1 VRGIEPLLGVNL
13 VAGEPTR
20 PSTSVTHTVE
30 FVSPV
35 GSPVSR
41 FPSAPDL
48 AARSAR
54 RSFSFLKCQITVMI
68 RHFAFLSV
76 GILPLPFDVAFYGNN
91 FRLSIRNIRL
101 LGFSA
106 LHVVV
111 SSRTKCLKHPLLL
124 PKHQLWYLQPLRRVV
139 FNFQFH
145 LIFRFSGTVA

>member
-1 VRGIEPLLGVNL
+1 LFYRLQHLFG
-13 VAGEPTR
+13 R
-20 PSTSVTHTVE
+20 DQFH
-30 FVSPV
+30 
-35 GSPVSR
+35 
-41 FPSAPDL
+41 
-48 AARSAR
+48 AAA
-54 RSFSFLKCQITVMI
+54 I